1 MTDFTN
7 TRRLNGLIAATYT
20 PLDRDGRVH
29 LDQVGPVVDHLLS
42 AGVDGLYVCGSTG
55 EAMSL
60 TTAERRSIAEA
71 YVKAAAGRA
80 PVVVQVGHNSLAE
93 ARELAAH
100 AQDVGAD
107 AISATSPSY
116 YEMGSVDLLVES
128 IAEVASGAPDLP
140 FYYYHI
146 PVMTGVEID
155 TVEFLRTGSGCIP
168 NLVGLKFTHSLL
180 HEYQRCVE
188 LEDGRFDVLWG
199 SDEMLLGALATG
211 ALGAIGSTFNI
222 AAPLY
227 CRLVAAFSAGN
238 LEEARRLQS
247 RAITMIRTIANY
259 PFHPAMKE
267 VLRMLGID
275 CGPCRLP
282 QPRLSPEEVA
292 SLREQ
297 LETIGFFQWAT
308 ETAEVRRS

>member
-7 TRRLNGLIAATYT
+7 TRRWNGLIAATYT
-20 PLDRDGRVH
+20 PLHRDGRVH

-71 YVKAAAGRA
+71 YVKASAGRS
-80 PVVVQVGHNSLAE
+80 PVMIQVGHNSLAE
-93 ARELAAH
+93 ARNLAAH
-100 AQDVGAD
+100 AQDIGAD
-107 AISATSPSY
+107 AISATAPSY
-116 YEMGSVDLLVES
+116 YKIGSVDLLVES
-128 IAEVASGAPDLP
+128 IAEVAGGAPDLP

-146 PVMTGVEID
+146 PILTGVEID
-155 TVEFLRTGSGCIP
+155 TAELLGTGSGRIP
-168 NLVGLKFTHSLL
+168 NLVGLKFTNPIL

-211 ALGAIGSTFNI
+211 ALGAIGSTYNI

-227 CRLVAAFSAGN
+227 RRLVAAFTAGD

-247 RAITMIRTIANY
+247 RAIAMIRTIGKY
-259 PFHPAMKE
+259 PFHPATKE
-267 VLRMLGID
+267 VLRMLGVD

-282 QPRLSPEEVA
+282 QPRLLPEEVVA
-292 SLREQ
+292 LRRQ

-308 ETAEVRRS
+308 ETAEVRRP